1 MEAIEYL
8 KHYQLEKD
16 HWWFK
21 GRRKIAF
28 NLLKKNLPQRNNY
41 SILDAGCGTGLNIK
55 KLSEFGKVTGIDFSP
70 HALRFCK
77 KRGLRNVILGS
88 VENMDFADSTFDIVT
103 SFGVLYHQQ
112 VNDREAIDEFYRVTR
127 GGGIVLITTPGM
139 KWLRNKLF
147 RTYHDY
153 SMHTGKR
160 HSKKEIKALL
170 EQAGFQ
176 VKKISYFMT
185 FLFLPVLFSRFIGN
199 IINRVLFSGLHKQSE
214 ILMPPSILN
223 SLLEMIMGAEASLIK
238 KISLPFG
245 VGLVALAVKPIKH

>member
-8 KHYQLEKD
+8 KHYQLEND

-55 KLSEFGKVTGIDFSP
+55 KLSKFGEVTGIDSSP
-70 HALRFCK
+70 HALGFCK

-88 VENMDFADSTFDIVT
+88 IENMDFADSTFDIVT
-103 SFGVLYHQQ
+103 SFGVLYHKQ
-112 VNDREAIDEFYRVTR
+112 VNDRKAINAFYRACHS
-127 GGGIVLITTPGM
+127 GGVVLITTPGM

-170 EQAGFQ
+170 EEAGFR

-185 FLFLPVLFSRFIGN
+185 FLFLPVIFARLTENMIHKVLPNLHKESEISMPPK
-199 IINRVLFSGLHKQSE
+199 IINA
-214 ILMPPSILN
+214 
-223 SLLEMIMGAEASLIK
+223 LLEWILGLEASI
-238 KISLPFG
+238 IQRVSLPFG
-245 VGLVALAVKPIKH
+245 TGLVVLAEKPIKL